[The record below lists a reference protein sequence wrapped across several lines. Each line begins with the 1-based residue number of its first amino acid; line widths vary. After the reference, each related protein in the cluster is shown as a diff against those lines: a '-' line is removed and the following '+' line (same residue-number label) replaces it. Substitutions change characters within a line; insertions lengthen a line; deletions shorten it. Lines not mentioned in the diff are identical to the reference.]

1 MFGSRS
7 EEVGTLSV
15 SAGWKHVG
23 AARYKVSII
32 TSDGGY
38 RFRAS
43 SLHLLTRV
51 ARMFGSR
58 SEEVGAL
65 SVRAGWMHVGA
76 ARHNLS
82 IITSDGGYR
91 FRASSRHLLTRVA
104 RMFSSR
110 SEEVGA
116 LSVSAGWKHVSVARH
131 NLSIITSDG
140 GYRFERPVATCSHAW
155 LGCLVRAAKKSE
167 PSA

>member
-1 MFGSRS
+1 
-7 EEVGTLSV
+7 
-15 SAGWKHVG
+15 
-23 AARYKVSII
+23 
-32 TSDGGY
+32 
-38 RFRAS
+38 
-43 SLHLLTRV
+43 
-51 ARMFGSR
+51 MFGSR

-65 SVRAGWMHVGA
+65 SVSAGWKHVSA
-76 ARHNLS
+76 ARHNLL

-116 LSVSAGWKHVSVARH
+116 LSVSAGWMHVGTARY
-131 NLSIITSDG
+131 NVSILTSDG
-140 GYRFERPVATCSHAW
+140 GYRFERPVASCSHAW
-155 LGCLVRAAKKSE
+155 LGCLVRVAKNSE